1 MHLPGE
7 GLFFLSDPTFNR
19 RGDLLAT
26 LTCNGTLAAAAANDS
41 TGLEP
46 DLSVVAHLPARQQQY
61 VIDDSVPT
69 VFHTVALEDLQ
80 SDLSEVDELEAE
92 TQHRV
97 DQEAIRTGEAAKANQ
112 EVAS

>member
-7 GLFFLSDPTFNR
+7 GLFFLSDPTFNQ

-26 LTCNGTLAAAAANDS
+26 LTWNGTLAAAAANDS
-41 TGLEP
+41 T
-46 DLSVVAHLPARQQQY
+46 
-61 VIDDSVPT
+61 VPT

-80 SDLSEVDELEAE
+80 SGLSEVDELEAE

-97 DQEAIRTGEAAKANQ
+97 DQEAIRTGEAAKGNQ